1 MSRRAELLERAAESY
16 EKAGLPLDAG
26 RCYLAA
32 GLMLQAA
39 RSFENGGDRENA
51 AATYRKGGAAGA
63 AASIFIDLGR
73 PEEAVACYEAAGD
86 LLSAGWVLAVHTKR
100 TAQARALLTEVTPT
114 NPAGQLRRELGL
126 ALCSVRLRGDPEAL
140 VGVVERCGDALPTI
154 SPLETRA
161 DVRDWAVQAA
171 DLVSRHDLAASVHAA
186 AYHARVPNAVAR
198 WRGWAAGALGDTFGV
213 PDRSL
218 PGGD

>member
-26 RCYLAA
+26 RCYFSA
-32 GLMLQAA
+32 GLMLKAA
-39 RSFENGGDRENA
+39 QSFENGGDRETA
-51 AATYRKGGAAGA
+51 ALAYRRGGAAGA
-63 AASIFIDLGR
+63 AASIYIEMGR
-73 PEEAVACYEAAGD
+73 PEDAVACYEAAGD
-86 LLSAGWVLAVHTKR
+86 MLSAGWMLAVHTKR
-100 TAQARALLTEVTPT
+100 TAQARALLTEVVPAS
-114 NPAGQLRRELGL
+114 PAGELRRELGL
-126 ALCSVRLRGDPEAL
+126 ALCAVRLHGDPGAL
-140 VGVVERCGDALPTI
+140 VRVVERCGRALPTI

-171 DLVSRHDLAASVHAA
+171 DLVRRHDLAAGVHAA

-198 WRGWAAGALGDTFGV
+198 WRAWAAAALGDTFGI

-218 PGGD
+218 PDED